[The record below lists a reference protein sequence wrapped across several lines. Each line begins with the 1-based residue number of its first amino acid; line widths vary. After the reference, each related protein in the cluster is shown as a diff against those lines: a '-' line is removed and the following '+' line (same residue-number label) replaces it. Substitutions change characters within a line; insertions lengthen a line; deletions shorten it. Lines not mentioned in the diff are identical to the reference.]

1 MNPLCSNDEQLLGW
15 RDWGHFTPGPSN
27 NATGL
32 ESIVPSPC
40 PSPKAALSLCVDP
53 VGCEHLLSSSDFFAT
68 LLLGAAAVPCLSLCS
83 CEPET
88 PAHLCDSLQLNEHLH
103 KEARVHKDVTQ
114 KCLESKEQLSECL
127 GTQLLLS
134 WFLQHGL
141 HIQQAHEVFPFG

>member
-1 MNPLCSNDEQLLGW
+1 MRPPRAPRTMNPLCSNDEQLLGW
-15 RDWGHFTPGPSN
+15 RDWGHFTP
-27 NATGL
+27 
-32 ESIVPSPC
+32 
-40 PSPKAALSLCVDP
+40 DP

-68 LLLGAAAVPCLSLCS
+68 LLLGAAAVPCLSLC

-88 PAHLCDSLQLNEHLH
+88 PAHPCDSLQLNEHLH
-103 KEARVHKDVTQ
+103 KEARVHRDVTQ